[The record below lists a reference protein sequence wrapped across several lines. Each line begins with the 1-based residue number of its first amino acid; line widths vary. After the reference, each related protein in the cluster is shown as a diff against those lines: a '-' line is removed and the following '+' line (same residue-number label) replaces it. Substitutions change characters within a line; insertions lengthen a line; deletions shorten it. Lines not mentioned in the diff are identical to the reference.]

1 MSKILANEI
10 ANYGDNAPIDLK
22 EGLNIPAGKPLQA
35 AGSAGSSGQIL
46 SSTGTSISWITPFD
60 GSYNSLTNRPT
71 IPAAQINSDWN
82 ASSGVAVILNKPSV
96 PPLPSVT
103 TAAASGGGTLAY
115 NSGNGQFTFAPA
127 DLSSASNWDTAYG
140 WGDHSAA
147 GYLTAEADTL
157 GTVVGRGNTTG
168 GDIRFGD
175 AQKAYFGDS
184 NDLEI
189 YHGGS
194 LDNHAYVTST
204 NGNLYLK
211 SASNGAVHLVGYNKT
226 NLIVQSTSVQL
237 FYDTSLKLETAPGGV
252 TITGDI
258 ALGSGNLTTTGKL
271 LYANNYDNLGDLP
284 GASTYHGMF
293 AHVHGTG
300 KGYFSHD
307 NVTSIAVTVGADSVA
322 GQATG
327 VFYFNGVEKP
337 GSFILRRGV
346 AYTFDQSDSSNATYG
361 GVHHPLMVSATLD
374 GELNGG
380 SHYMMGITYKLDGV
394 VRTMAEYV
402 SGFVAAT
409 TRTVEWTPVANAP
422 DTLYYWCHFHT
433 GQGNSFSIGDGSWVQ
448 LLDTN
453 SSLTD
458 LAGVDL
464 STPPATGQVLKFDG
478 SNWVASND
486 LTGGGGGGLA
496 LTDLSAT
503 NASASGGGS
512 LAYNSGTGAF
522 TFTPPDLSSYLTT
535 ETDPVFTASDAAA
548 VTAAGIA
555 NWNSAYSWGNHAAQG
570 YLVGYG
576 GVSNHTD
583 VNITGVQN
591 GQLLQYNGSNWVNI
605 TPSYLT
611 SYTETDTLDSVLAR
625 GDNSARNL
633 HVTEGGE
640 LRLGSTTSADYGQIW
655 LSSNTMYVRNTLSTG
670 AGGDIYYQSRTGHH
684 FYSGGTAAGNNCLSL
699 TGSGICTLKYLGSD
713 RLTTTASGVT
723 VGGSVTATSFVKSG
737 GTSSQYLMAD
747 GSVTTGGGGGGGASV
762 TISDTA
768 PAASAGDLWWES
780 DTGRLKIYYQDT
792 DSSQWVDTSPPLRFD
807 NIDDIVTANG
817 FKFRT
822 NPSSPPAGT
831 LGELRQINGKPYF
844 YDGTTWQEFIFANAA
859 VTTIPAETDWDQVLI
874 RSNFDNDVNDF
885 KFSAIGNTQQINS
898 ITPSSLVASPSVFGT
913 NSLRCNGNGVRYP
926 HRSEYSF
933 TGTWTIEFWIYFDSA
948 NISSGV
954 NNGEQ
959 EIITKSQAGT
969 TSGSW
974 TFYTNSDAFGN
985 RSWRF
990 KYHDV
995 ATNQANSHIV
1005 ENLAGV
1011 TWGPKYLNTW
1021 VHIALT
1027 RDSNGALHLYT
1038 NGTESSS
1045 TSGGSTFANDINNS
1059 SHDVYI
1065 GCGPSTTSNTFDG
1078 YIDDVRIT
1086 KDVRYVS
1093 EGQHQTQVFT
1103 PPTSAHPISGS
1114 TTTFTPP
1121 PTSKAGEIALGA
1133 SPTWTGTLG
1142 VTVTQQSSGNYRMSF
1157 TNPFANASDYYVI
1170 ANHLDGSGPV
1180 DLVSVRSA
1188 GHVDFAVTQ
1197 SGSNVDTGSISVQV
1211 IAH

>member
-103 TAAASGGGTLAY
+103 TASASGGGSLAY
-115 NSGNGQFTFAPA
+115 NSGNGQFTFSPA
-127 DLSSASNWDTAYG
+127 DLSNASNWDTAYG

-189 YHGGS
+189 YHGGA
-194 LDNHAYVTST
+194 LDNHGYVTST

-211 SASNGAVHLVGYNKT
+211 SASNGAVHIVGYNKP
-226 NLIVQSTSVQL
+226 NLIVQSTSVQIK
-237 FYDTSLKLETAPGGV
+237 YDNSLKLETTPGGV
-252 TITGDI
+252 SISGDI

-300 KGYFSHD
+300 KGYFAH
-307 NVTSIAVTVGADSVA
+307 AGA
-322 GQATG
+322 
-327 VFYFNGVEKP
+327 
-337 GSFILRRGV
+337 
-346 AYTFDQSDSSNATYG
+346 
-361 GVHHPLMVSATLD
+361 
-374 GELNGG
+374 
-380 SHYMMGITYKLDGV
+380 
-394 VRTMAEYV
+394 
-402 SGFVAAT
+402 
-409 TRTVEWTPVANAP
+409 WTE
-422 DTLYYWCHFHT
+422 
-433 GQGNSFSIGDGSWVQ
+433 
-448 LLDTN
+448 LLDVN
-453 SSLTD
+453 SSMAD
-458 LAGVDL
+458 LGDVDL
-464 STPPATGQVLKFDG
+464 TVAPTDGQVLKWEQSSG
-478 SNWVASND
+478 SWKAAND

-496 LTDLSAT
+496 LTDLSAS
-503 NASASGGGS
+503 NATASGGGS
-512 LAYNSGTGAF
+512 LSYNSGSGAF
-522 TFTPPDLSSYLTT
+522 TFTPPDLSSFLTT
-535 ETDPVFTASDAAA
+535 ETDPVFSASDAAA

-555 NWNSAYSWGNHAAQG
+555 NWNTAYSWGNHAAQG

-640 LRLGSTTSADYGQIW
+640 LRLGSIDIGGYGQIW
-655 LSSNTMYVRNTLSTG
+655 LSSNTMYVRNTLNTG

-723 VGGSVTATSFVKSG
+723 VGGSVTATSFVKTG

-747 GSVTTGGGGGGGASV
+747 GSVSTGGGGGGASV

-792 DSSQWVDTSPPLRFD
+792 DTTQWVDTNPPLTQDR
-807 NIDDIVTANG
+807 IASSSA
-817 FKFRT
+817 
-822 NPSSPPAGT
+822 PSSATDTGVPGDI
-831 LGELRQINGKPYF
+831 R
-844 YDGTTWQEFIFANAA
+844 YDSSYVYIC
-859 VTTIPAETDWDQVLI
+859 I
-874 RSNFDNDVNDF
+874 SN
-885 KFSAIGNTQQINS
+885 
-898 ITPSSLVASPSVFGT
+898 
-913 NSLRCNGNGVRYP
+913 
-926 HRSEYSF
+926 
-933 TGTWTIEFWIYFDSA
+933 
-948 NISSGV
+948 
-954 NNGEQ
+954 
-959 EIITKSQAGT
+959 
-969 TSGSW
+969 
-974 TFYTNSDAFGN
+974 
-985 RSWRF
+985 
-990 KYHDV
+990 
-995 ATNQANSHIV
+995 
-1005 ENLAGV
+1005 
-1011 TWGPKYLNTW
+1011 NTW
-1021 VHIALT
+1021 KRAAL
-1027 RDSNGALHLYT
+1027 A
-1038 NGTESSS
+1038 
-1045 TSGGSTFANDINNS
+1045 
-1059 SHDVYI
+1059 
-1065 GCGPSTTSNTFDG
+1065 
-1078 YIDDVRIT
+1078 
-1086 KDVRYVS
+1086 
-1093 EGQHQTQVFT
+1093 
-1103 PPTSAHPISGS
+1103 
-1114 TTTFTPP
+1114 
-1121 PTSKAGEIALGA
+1121 
-1133 SPTWTGTLG
+1133 TW
-1142 VTVTQQSSGNYRMSF
+1142 
-1157 TNPFANASDYYVI
+1157 
-1170 ANHLDGSGPV
+1170 
-1180 DLVSVRSA
+1180 
-1188 GHVDFAVTQ
+1188 
-1197 SGSNVDTGSISVQV
+1197 
-1211 IAH
+1211 

>member
-103 TAAASGGGTLAY
+103 TASASGGGSLAY
-115 NSGNGQFTFAPA
+115 NSGNGQFTFSPA
-127 DLSSASNWDTAYG
+127 DLSNASNWDTAYG

-189 YHGGS
+189 YHGGA
-194 LDNHAYVTST
+194 LDNHGYVTST

-211 SASNGAVHLVGYNKT
+211 SAVNGSVHIVGYNKP
-226 NLIVQSTSVQL
+226 NLIVQSTSVQIK
-237 FYDTSLKLETAPGGV
+237 YDNSLKLETTPGGV
-252 TITGDI
+252 SISGDI

-300 KGYFSHD
+300 KGYFAH
-307 NVTSIAVTVGADSVA
+307 AGA
-322 GQATG
+322 
-327 VFYFNGVEKP
+327 
-337 GSFILRRGV
+337 
-346 AYTFDQSDSSNATYG
+346 
-361 GVHHPLMVSATLD
+361 
-374 GELNGG
+374 
-380 SHYMMGITYKLDGV
+380 
-394 VRTMAEYV
+394 
-402 SGFVAAT
+402 
-409 TRTVEWTPVANAP
+409 WTE
-422 DTLYYWCHFHT
+422 
-433 GQGNSFSIGDGSWVQ
+433 
-448 LLDTN
+448 LLDVN
-453 SSLTD
+453 SSMAD
-458 LAGVDL
+458 LGDVDL
-464 STPPATGQVLKFDG
+464 TVAPTDGQVLKWEQSSG
-478 SNWVASND
+478 SWKAAND

-496 LTDLSAT
+496 LTDLSAS
-503 NASASGGGS
+503 NATASGGGS
-512 LAYNSGTGAF
+512 LSYNSGSGAF
-522 TFTPPDLSSYLTT
+522 TFTPPDLSSFLTT
-535 ETDPVFTASDAAA
+535 ETDPVFSASDAAA

-555 NWNSAYSWGNHAAQG
+555 NWNTAYSWGNHAAQG

-640 LRLGSTTSADYGQIW
+640 LRLGSVTGGNYGQIW
-655 LSSNTMYVRNTLSTG
+655 LSSNTMYIRNTLNTG
-670 AGGDIYYQSRTGHH
+670 AGGDIYYASRTGHH
-684 FYSGGTAAGNNCLSL
+684 FYSGGTAVGNNCLSL

-723 VGGSVTATSFVKSG
+723 VGGSVTATSFVKTG

-747 GSVTTGGGGGGGASV
+747 GSVSTGGGGGGASV

-792 DSSQWVDTSPPLRFD
+792 DTTQWVDTNPPLTQDR
-807 NIDDIVTANG
+807 IASSSA
-817 FKFRT
+817 
-822 NPSSPPAGT
+822 PSSA
-831 LGELRQINGKPYF
+831 
-844 YDGTTWQEFIFANAA
+844 
-859 VTTIPAETDWDQVLI
+859 TD
-874 RSNFDNDVNDF
+874 
-885 KFSAIGNTQQINS
+885 
-898 ITPSSLVASPSVFGT
+898 
-913 NSLRCNGNGVRYP
+913 NGVPGDIRY
-926 HRSEYSF
+926 
-933 TGTWTIEFWIYFDSA
+933 DSSYVYIC
-948 NISSGV
+948 IS
-954 NNGEQ
+954 N
-959 EIITKSQAGT
+959 
-969 TSGSW
+969 
-974 TFYTNSDAFGN
+974 
-985 RSWRF
+985 
-990 KYHDV
+990 
-995 ATNQANSHIV
+995 
-1005 ENLAGV
+1005 
-1011 TWGPKYLNTW
+1011 NTW
-1021 VHIALT
+1021 KRAAL
-1027 RDSNGALHLYT
+1027 A
-1038 NGTESSS
+1038 
-1045 TSGGSTFANDINNS
+1045 
-1059 SHDVYI
+1059 
-1065 GCGPSTTSNTFDG
+1065 
-1078 YIDDVRIT
+1078 
-1086 KDVRYVS
+1086 
-1093 EGQHQTQVFT
+1093 
-1103 PPTSAHPISGS
+1103 
-1114 TTTFTPP
+1114 
-1121 PTSKAGEIALGA
+1121 
-1133 SPTWTGTLG
+1133 TW
-1142 VTVTQQSSGNYRMSF
+1142 
-1157 TNPFANASDYYVI
+1157 
-1170 ANHLDGSGPV
+1170 
-1180 DLVSVRSA
+1180 
-1188 GHVDFAVTQ
+1188 
-1197 SGSNVDTGSISVQV
+1197 
-1211 IAH
+1211 

>member
-82 ASSGVAVILNKPSV
+82 ATSGVAVILNKPSV

-103 TAAASGGGTLAY
+103 TASASGGGSLAY
-115 NSGNGQFTFAPA
+115 NSGNGQFTFSPA
-127 DLSSASNWDTAYG
+127 DLSNASNWDTAYG
-140 WGDHSAA
+140 WGDHSVA

-194 LDNHAYVTST
+194 LDNHGYVTST

-211 SASNGAVHLVGYNKT
+211 SAVNGSVHIVGYNKP
-226 NLIVQSTSVQL
+226 NLIVQSTSVQIK
-237 FYDTSLKLETAPGGV
+237 YDNSLKLETTPGGV
-252 TITGDI
+252 SISGDI

-300 KGYFSHD
+300 KGYFAHG
-307 NVTSIAVTVGADSVA
+307 GA
-322 GQATG
+322 
-327 VFYFNGVEKP
+327 
-337 GSFILRRGV
+337 
-346 AYTFDQSDSSNATYG
+346 
-361 GVHHPLMVSATLD
+361 
-374 GELNGG
+374 
-380 SHYMMGITYKLDGV
+380 
-394 VRTMAEYV
+394 
-402 SGFVAAT
+402 
-409 TRTVEWTPVANAP
+409 WTE
-422 DTLYYWCHFHT
+422 
-433 GQGNSFSIGDGSWVQ
+433 
-448 LLDTN
+448 LLDVN
-453 SSLTD
+453 SSMAD
-458 LAGVDL
+458 LGDVDL
-464 STPPATGQVLKFDG
+464 TVAPTDGQVLKWEQSSG
-478 SNWVASND
+478 SWKAAND

-503 NASASGGGS
+503 NATASGGGS
-512 LAYNSGTGAF
+512 LSYNSGSGVF
-522 TFTPPDLSSYLTT
+522 TFTPPDLSNFLTT
-535 ETDPVFTASDAAA
+535 ETDPVFSASDAAA

-555 NWNSAYSWGNHAAQG
+555 NWNTAYSWGNHAAQG

-640 LRLGSTTSADYGQIW
+640 LRLGAIDIGGYGQIW
-655 LSSNTMYVRNTLSTG
+655 LSSNTMYVRNTLNTG

-713 RLTTTASGVT
+713 RLVTTAAGVT
-723 VGGSVTATSFVKSG
+723 VTGAVTATSFVKSG

-747 GSVTTGGGGGGGASV
+747 GSVTTGGGGGGASV

-792 DSSQWVDTSPPLRFD
+792 DTTQWVDTNPPLTQDR
-807 NIDDIVTANG
+807 IASSSA
-817 FKFRT
+817 
-822 NPSSPPAGT
+822 PSSASDTGVPGDI
-831 LGELRQINGKPYF
+831 R
-844 YDGTTWQEFIFANAA
+844 YDSSYVYIC
-859 VTTIPAETDWDQVLI
+859 I
-874 RSNFDNDVNDF
+874 SN
-885 KFSAIGNTQQINS
+885 
-898 ITPSSLVASPSVFGT
+898 
-913 NSLRCNGNGVRYP
+913 
-926 HRSEYSF
+926 
-933 TGTWTIEFWIYFDSA
+933 
-948 NISSGV
+948 
-954 NNGEQ
+954 
-959 EIITKSQAGT
+959 
-969 TSGSW
+969 
-974 TFYTNSDAFGN
+974 
-985 RSWRF
+985 
-990 KYHDV
+990 
-995 ATNQANSHIV
+995 
-1005 ENLAGV
+1005 
-1011 TWGPKYLNTW
+1011 NTW
-1021 VHIALT
+1021 KRAAL
-1027 RDSNGALHLYT
+1027 A
-1038 NGTESSS
+1038 
-1045 TSGGSTFANDINNS
+1045 
-1059 SHDVYI
+1059 
-1065 GCGPSTTSNTFDG
+1065 
-1078 YIDDVRIT
+1078 
-1086 KDVRYVS
+1086 
-1093 EGQHQTQVFT
+1093 
-1103 PPTSAHPISGS
+1103 
-1114 TTTFTPP
+1114 
-1121 PTSKAGEIALGA
+1121 
-1133 SPTWTGTLG
+1133 TW
-1142 VTVTQQSSGNYRMSF
+1142 
-1157 TNPFANASDYYVI
+1157 
-1170 ANHLDGSGPV
+1170 
-1180 DLVSVRSA
+1180 
-1188 GHVDFAVTQ
+1188 
-1197 SGSNVDTGSISVQV
+1197 
-1211 IAH
+1211 